1 MKRGLLFTLLSL
13 LALGFSFA
21 AAQDTA
27 QDPTPVA
34 GGEVT
39 VAITAD
45 PPGWDPTVSTSQEIA
60 RVTYHNVFEGLVRL
74 DRSGKIVPALAESWE
89 TSDDGLTWTFKIR
102 DGVKFHDGSA
112 MTLDDVVAAFER
124 AKDPDSGHTH
134 PEYYAAI
141 DTVAAGDGNT
151 VVFTLSEPSS
161 SLLYNLARPD
171 SIIYPAAQAETQR
184 SQPVGTGPFKFVNY
198 VEGSEV
204 RLEKFADYYLE
215 DVPYLDAVT
224 FKIIPDPNTR
234 FAALQSGDIDLI
246 GVALPP
252 EQYLQL
258 EGNPDLKGTEGSAT
272 TEITLA
278 L

>member
-1 MKRGLLFTLLSL
+1 MKRGLLFFI
-13 LALGFSFA
+13 LALVTLGLGLA
-21 AAQDTA
+21 AAQSEPA
-27 QDPTPVA
+27 PVA

-74 DRSGKIVPALAESWE
+74 DRSGNIVPALAESWE

-102 DGVKFHDGSA
+102 DGVKFHDGSDL
-112 MTLDDVVAAFER
+112 TLDDIVAKFER
-124 AKDPDSGHTH
+124 ATNPDSGHTH
-134 PEYYAAI
+134 PEYYEAI
-141 DTVAAGDGNT
+141 DTVEAGDGNT

-198 VEGSEV
+198 VEGS
-204 RLEKFADYYLE
+204 
-215 DVPYLDAVT
+215 
-224 FKIIPDPNTR
+224 
-234 FAALQSGDIDLI
+234 
-246 GVALPP
+246 
-252 EQYLQL
+252 
-258 EGNPDLKGTEGSAT
+258 
-272 TEITLA
+272 
-278 L
+278 